1 MSAGK
6 RPRVEASP
14 YKNRIPV
21 ISPYCHLCTSA
32 SLDFFFFLRHCG
44 LLPVL
49 SFPSRWPNPCREE
62 DLGCSGWPEKDPN
75 FQVYRPIQVGATTI
89 SSFVHTRAGSHVPTH
104 TPQTSS
110 FHEQLFS
117 LLAKVKEPLGGQPP
131 GGNAAPV
138 AFVVPDL
145 SWKGSRAEVAVS
157 LH

>member
-1 MSAGK
+1 MLGRDPGL
-6 RPRVEASP
+6 RPLLT
-14 YKNRIPV
+14 RIESLSSLPIV
-21 ISPYCHLCTSA
+21 IYAPLLA
-32 SLDFFFFLRHCG
+32 WIFFFLRHCG